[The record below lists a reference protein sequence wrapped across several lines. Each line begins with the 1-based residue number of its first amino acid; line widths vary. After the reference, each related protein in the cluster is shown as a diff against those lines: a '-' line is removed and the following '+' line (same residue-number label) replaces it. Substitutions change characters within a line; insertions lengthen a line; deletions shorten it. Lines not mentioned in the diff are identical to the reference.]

1 MDFGRVLA
9 AFGDEFKAGWNWNND
24 RSFGLYVLL

>member
-1 MDFGRVLA
+1 MDFGRVL